1 MDKSFNK
8 FIKFFNKHSEVSFD
22 ELRNTFNLEFMD
34 AVEIIKTLSKNQY
47 IISLGDNKYK
57 STYKAKTLTKSSI
70 LSWLC
75 NNWLSIIAT
84 VISIIALFK

>member
-8 FIKFFNKHSEVSFD
+8 FLRYFNKHSEVSFD
-22 ELRNTFNLEFMD
+22 ELRNAFNLEFMD
-34 AVEIIKTLSKNQY
+34 AIEVIKTLSKNQY

-57 STYKAKTLTKSSI
+57 STYKAKTIRKSSV
-70 LSWLC
+70 LSWLF

-84 VISIIALFK
+84 IISIIALFK

>member
-8 FIKFFNKHSEVSFD
+8 FIKYFNKRSEVSLD
-22 ELRNTFNLEFMD
+22 ELKNAFNLDFMET
-34 AVEIIKTLSKNQY
+34 VEIIKTLNKNQY

-57 STYKAKTLTKSSI
+57 STYKAKTLTKSSV
-70 LSWLC
+70 LNWLC

-84 VISIIALFK
+84 MISLIALFK